1 MLTKY
6 YILIFIALFFLSCSA
21 SKEDSAVQK
30 SEKQPKSTSDKK
42 LQEVDN
48 TVLNKKNAVSFLTE
62 YAKNN
67 LENTVIMRTSLGE
80 IKIKLYDEAPLHRAN
95 FIRLVKK
102 KFYDETLFYRVIK
115 GFVVQGGGS
124 DDLAHGRKK
133 RKIGKYTLPAEFNE
147 KYFHKKGA
155 LAAARNYENN
165 PDKRSNPFDFYF
177 VHGNLYDKLTLDALA
192 LENELEF
199 NQIQQN
205 AYFTIGGAPHLDN
218 EHTVF
223 GEVTKGLDII
233 DEIANREVGE
243 GDWPLENVFIE
254 TITIVE

>member
-1 MLTKY
+1 MRPPY
-6 YILIFIALFFLSCSA
+6 LIYALCFAFFLSCSQQDETSSDGKKATKSA
-21 SKEDSAVQK
+21 SKKK
-30 SEKQPKSTSDKK
+30 SQPKDNVVLDKR
-42 LQEVDN
+42 
-48 TVLNKKNAVSFLTE
+48 NAVSFLTE
-62 YAKNN
+62 YAKKNP
-67 LENTVIMRTSLGE
+67 ENTVIMRTTLGN
-80 IKIKLYDEAPLHRAN
+80 IRIKLYEDTPIHRAN

-133 RKIGKYTLPAEFNE
+133 RKIGKYNLPAEFNN

-165 PDKRSNPFDFYF
+165 PKKESNPFDFYF
-177 VHGNLYDKLTLDALA
+177 VHGALYDKVTLDALA
-192 LENELEF
+192 TENNVVF
-199 NQIQQN
+199 NKTQQQ
-205 AYFTIGGAPHLDN
+205 AYFTIGGAPHLDQ

-223 GEVTKGLDII
+223 GEIMEGLEVI

-254 TITIVE
+254 TITLVK